1 MKFDENLR
9 AFRKQ
14 KEFSQEYLAE
24 KMNVSRQTISKW
36 ENGTAMPDLKKLTDL
51 AKLFDVSMDELL
63 GTSSPDY
70 NSEPTDN
77 AQLESIKQEFEE
89 YKDKNKKTTVVLGTV
104 SAVLVVALI
113 IVSVNLSNSIKNL
126 QSKIDGLPANQ
137 VIYQNDSED
146 DNSILSDVDCY
157 ISKVDKDNPAN
168 VEMTF
173 TYSPKTYAKGTSV
186 KFTVTDA
193 LKSTDPQTAVEAEL
207 SGNSFCAVVPIK
219 MSGSN
224 TVDVSVDDGTNVT
237 SEQMDVDWAGKYYAF
252 TNQVQN
258 YDIDTSGTNERII
271 FDDTTYIEWEQNSDC
286 PKIKKAYVEAVDEN
300 GKVVYSKKTKIIPF
314 ESVYKVD
321 AESFN
326 SDVMITDVYV
336 KLIDENGTECKLKCA
351 YTYDERNSDGSST
364 AFSVEADP
372 QVIITFPNGTRCK
385 S

>member
-77 AQLESIKQEFEE
+77 AELESVKRELEE
-89 YKDKNKKTTVVLGTV
+89 YKDKNKKTTAVLGAV

-157 ISKVDKDNPAN
+157 ISKVDKDNPDN

-186 KFTVTDA
+186 IFTVTDA

-224 TVDVSVDDGTNVT
+224 TVSISVDDGTNVT
-237 SEQMDVDWAGKYYAF
+237 SEQMDVDWAGKYYTF

-300 GKVVYSKKTKIIPF
+300 GKVVYSKKAKIVPF
-314 ESVYKVD
+314 ESVYK
-321 AESFN
+321 AEAVSFY

-372 QVIITFPNGTRCK
+372 QVTITFPNGTKCK